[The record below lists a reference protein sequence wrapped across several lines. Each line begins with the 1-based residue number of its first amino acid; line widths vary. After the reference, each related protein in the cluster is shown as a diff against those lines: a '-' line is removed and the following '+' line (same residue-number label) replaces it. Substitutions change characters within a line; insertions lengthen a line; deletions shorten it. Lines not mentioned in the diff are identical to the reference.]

1 MDWKE
6 TAGRRF
12 FELLSVME
20 TLRGS
25 TGCPWDKEQTLK
37 SLKAYLLEETYEVLE
52 AMDDKKAHLEE
63 LGDLLLQIVFQS
75 EIRREAGDFD
85 AGDVAGAITEKLK
98 RRHPHIFGSE
108 SAENSAAV
116 KVRWEEIKAAER
128 RNSGKKSGILAGI
141 PKALPQLLRAYRIG
155 ERAARQSFDWPDLE
169 GVWAKVAE
177 ETAELKEAIAENDKK
192 HIEHEFGDLIM
203 ALVNLGRHLG
213 VNPEE
218 ALRLANE
225 RFIARFSYVEEA
237 VEKEGGKMN
246 ETPLNHLEEL
256 WQEAKKSGC

>member
-1 MDWKE
+1 MEWKARAAAE
-6 TAGRRF
+6 FA
-12 FELLSVME
+12 ELLAVME
-20 TLRGS
+20 RLRGQG
-25 TGCPWDKEQTLK
+25 GCPWDKEQTLE

-52 AMDDKKAHLEE
+52 AIDDKKAHLEE

-85 AGDVAGAITEKLK
+85 AGAVAKAISSKLK
-98 RRHPHIFGSE
+98 RRHPHIFANE
-108 SAENSAAV
+108 EAKDSAAV
-116 KVRWEEIKAAER
+116 TARWEEIKAAER

-155 ERAARQSFDWPDLE
+155 ERAARQSFDWPDLD

-177 ETAELKEAIAENDKK
+177 ETGELKEAIAENDKK
-192 HIEHEFGDLIM
+192 HIEHEFGDLLM

-213 VNPEE
+213 INPEE